1 VADLT
6 INVFD
11 IVGPIMIGPSS
22 SHTAGAVRLGKL
34 ARLIF
39 GNEPKKADIFLHGSF
54 AKTYKGHGTDV
65 ALVAGLLGF
74 DPDDD
79 RISQAL
85 ELAKNVGLEIKFIPA
100 DLGSVHPN
108 TVKFVLSGAKKT
120 RTILGSSIGGG
131 NIVVTQID
139 DFVVDLRGNYNTIIA
154 TYTDRTG
161 MVASLSAL
169 LAEGKVNIAKMK
181 VARVD
186 KGAEALMV
194 IETDNPIDDI
204 TITKIRQLEGI
215 QSLFRIPPI

>member
-1 VADLT
+1 VADLA

-39 GNEPKKADIFLHGSF
+39 GSEPKKADIFLHGSF
-54 AKTYKGHGTDV
+54 SKTYKGHGTDV

-74 DPDDD
+74 NPDDD

-85 ELAKNVGLEIKFIPA
+85 KLAKNVGLEVKFIPA

-108 TVKFVLSGAKKT
+108 TAKFVLSGVKKT

-139 DFVVDLRGNYNTIIA
+139 DFIVDLRGNYNTIIA

-161 MVASLSAL
+161 MVASFSTL
-169 LAEGKVNIAKMK
+169 LAEGKVNIAQMK
-181 VARVD
+181 VSRVD

-194 IETDNPIDDI
+194 IETDDPIDDI
-204 TITKIRQLEGI
+204 TITKMRQLEGI

>member
-1 VADLT
+1 M
-6 INVFD
+6 NVFD

-39 GNEPKKADIFLHGSF
+39 GDEPKKADLFLHGSF

-79 RISQAL
+79 RIAQAL
-85 ELAKNVGLEIKFIPA
+85 EIAKNKGLEVKFIPA
-100 DLGSVHPN
+100 DLGNVHPN
-108 TVKFVLSGAKKT
+108 TVKFVLSGKKKT
-120 RTILGSSIGGG
+120 RSILGSSLGGG
-131 NIVVTQID
+131 NITVTQVD
-139 DFVVDLRGNYNTIIA
+139 DFVLDLRGNYHTIIA

-161 MVASLSAL
+161 MIAELCAL
-169 LAEGKVNIAKMK
+169 LAKAGVNIAQMK

-194 IETDNPIDDI
+194 VETDNPVNDK
-204 TITKIRQLEGI
+204 TIHEIRQLEGI
-215 QSLFRIPPI
+215 NSLFRIPPI

>member
-1 VADLT
+1 
-6 INVFD
+6 
-11 IVGPIMIGPSS
+11 MIGPSS

-139 DFVVDLRGNYNTIIA
+139 DFVVDLAKLQHHSA

-169 LAEGKVNIAKMK
+169 LAEEGKYCPNESSS
-181 VARVD
+181 
-186 KGAEALMV
+186 G
-194 IETDNPIDDI
+194 
-204 TITKIRQLEGI
+204 
-215 QSLFRIPPI
+215 